1 MAELRESGIGV
12 GTCFDLLVEAVSDY
26 ALYVLDRD
34 GRVSEWNAGAERL
47 MGYAAPDI
55 LGHHFRVFFTPM
67 EQAGGV
73 PEAALRQAAQDG
85 RAERK
90 GWRVRRDGRR
100 FWASAQLTAIR
111 QPGGELLG
119 FAIITR
125 DISTPAR
132 LEGRFREVVESAPAA
147 MIMVNRDGLMEMVN
161 TQTERLFGYSRLE
174 LVGQPVEKLV
184 PERFRARHPGLRGG
198 FLSVPIA
205 RPMGAGRDLYAL
217 RRDGSEFPVE
227 IGLNPIATDEGS
239 MVLSAIVD
247 ISDRK
252 LKEESIRAA
261 LREKELLLQ
270 EIHHRVKNNLQII
283 HSLLDMQ
290 FSRIGEPAV
299 AEMVRESQS
308 RIQSMALIHQM
319 LYLSGDFAE
328 VDFRDFLQSFVPY
341 LVSTYGAEPSRVAV
355 SVDAGTVRLP
365 INLAIPCGLAVNEL
379 ISNALKHGFPTDRSG
394 EVSVRLAT
402 SAEGRVSLCVT
413 DNGVGLPEDFELA
426 ETTTLGMQLLV
437 LLAEQ
442 LGGELTIEPRQPTRF
457 TLRFPLQ
464 R

>member
-1 MAELRESGIGV
+1 VAELRESGIGV

-26 ALYVLDRD
+26 VLYVLDPD

-47 MGYAAPDI
+47 LGYAAPDI
-55 LGHHFRVFFTPM
+55 LGRHHKLFFTAT

-85 RAERK
+85 RAEAK
-90 GWRVRRDGRR
+90 GWRLRRDGSR
-100 FWASAQLTAIR
+100 FWATAQVSAIR
-111 QPGGELLG
+111 RGGGELLG
-119 FAIITR
+119 FAIIAR

-147 MIMVNRDGLMEMVN
+147 MIMVNRDGLVEMVN

-184 PERFRARHPGLRGG
+184 PERFRARHPGLRDD
-198 FLSVPIA
+198 FFSVPAA
-205 RPMGAGRDLYAL
+205 RPVGAGRDLYAL
-217 RRDGSEFPVE
+217 RRDGSEVPVE
-227 IGLNPIATDEGS
+227 IGLNPISTDEGS
-239 MVLSAIVD
+239 MVIAAIVD

-252 LKEESIRAA
+252 HKEESIRAA

-290 FSRIGEPAV
+290 FSGVGEPAV
-299 AEMVRESQS
+299 AEMVREAQS

-319 LYLSGDFAE
+319 LYQSGDFAE
-328 VDFRDFLQSFVPY
+328 VDFRDFLQAFVPY
-341 LVSTYGAEPSRVAV
+341 LASAYGAEPSRVVV
-355 SVDAGTVRLP
+355 SVDACTVRLP

-379 ISNALKHGFPTDRSG
+379 ISNALKHGFPAGRAG

-402 SAEGRVSLCVT
+402 SAEGELSLSVS
-413 DNGVGLPEDFELA
+413 DDGVGLPANFALA
-426 ETTTLGMQLLV
+426 RTATLGMQLLT

-442 LGGELTIEPRQPTRF
+442 LGGELAVEPRQPTRF